1 MSSPEEKHSPRPDY
15 GDYRHL
21 NEPDPAQYLKER
33 KKVMELL
40 RKHQIE
46 LDDASQ
52 QIIDHIVKEGVV
64 AKGLDK
70 ILTKDWF
77 ISEALLHFKNTRD
90 GSSKQRTLEWLAE
103 LTGVYVKD
111 SKSGANLIADVLIG
125 NMNQGKT
132 T

>member
-1 MSSPEEKHSPRPDY
+1 MSSQGREPSPLPEY

-21 NEPDPAQYLKER
+21 SEPDPAQYLKER

-52 QIIDHIVKEGVV
+52 KIIDHIVKEGVV

-125 NMNQGKT
+125 NLGQGKT
-132 T
+132 P

>member
-1 MSSPEEKHSPRPDY
+1 MMSSPEERALPPQ
-15 GDYRHL
+15 GFRHL
-21 NEPDPAQYLKER
+21 DEPNPSDYLKER

-40 RKHQIE
+40 KKHQIE

-52 QIIDHIVKEGVV
+52 KIVDHIVKEGVV

-77 ISEALLHFKNTRD
+77 ISEALLHSKNTRD

-111 SKSGANLIADVLIG
+111 GKSQASLVADVLIG
-125 NMNQGKT
+125 NLNQGKT
-132 T
+132 S